1 MAPQSLSYR
10 ERLIGAGLLR
20 PADQNEGVTAH
31 SKCCVYLQQLASTGL
46 RNRSSLDHQLTLAV
60 LERWFA
66 L

>member
-1 MAPQSLSYR
+1 MAPQLSPR

-20 PADQNEGVTAH
+20 PADPKERIAAH
-31 SKCCVYLQQLASTGL
+31 RKCCVYLQQLAIAGL

-60 LERWFA
+60 LERWFG